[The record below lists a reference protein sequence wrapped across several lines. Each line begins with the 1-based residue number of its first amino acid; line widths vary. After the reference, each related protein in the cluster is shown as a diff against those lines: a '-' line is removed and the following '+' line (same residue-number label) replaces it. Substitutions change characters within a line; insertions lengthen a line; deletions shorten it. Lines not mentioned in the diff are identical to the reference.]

1 MSNGDDAVNNFSNNQ
16 KALSFLDK
24 LLVTREFSTED
35 REYIRFILIPMLTS
49 VVENMDDGFN
59 EEVRDMA
66 TNLCMKLIPYDQKFL
81 RFVEDWIVKKKHV

>member
-1 MSNGDDAVNNFSNNQ
+1 
-16 KALSFLDK
+16 
-24 LLVTREFSTED
+24 
-35 REYIRFILIPMLTS
+35 MLTS